1 MKNKKNLNL
10 TIDEIKELFKITQD
24 VLPISNENLYLSA
37 IRKNGEILYDEA
49 SIVEI
54 RSNELIEKI
63 YVSKTKIQN

>member
-37 IRKNGEILYDEA
+37 IRKNGEILYDE
-49 SIVEI
+49 V
-54 RSNELIEKI
+54 
-63 YVSKTKIQN
+63 YC